1 MRFVAHIPVAL
12 AILSPVIPLLAF
24 DHKPAFTGPPHAGF
38 PAILKGGH
46 MKVAEDRPAH
56 SGHSRRK
63 APRRKVRVPQNAGL
77 VRFLLHPAG
86 KTLMVLIACLVVAGM
101 GVFIH
106 YYNVYSKMIDERLR
120 GGPYSTTAR
129 IFAAPTAI
137 AVEDRSSPSEIAA
150 MLRHSGYNENRTN
163 PVGSYSVTA
172 DSIDIFPGA
181 DSYFDQEPAT
191 VKFAGGKINRIVS
204 LADNTSRPLYEL
216 EPQLITNLYNSN
228 REKQRVVHYE
238 DIPPVL
244 RNAVL
249 SAEDKR
255 FFQHS
260 GFDPVGIVRSAWVD
274 VKRGKNTQGASTIS
288 MQLARDMFLTPARNW
303 RRKLA
308 EMMITMQLEQKL
320 TKEQIFE
327 MYCNG
332 VDLGYRG
339 SFTIRGFG
347 EASQAYFGKD
357 IRSLTLPEA
366 ATLASIVRGAS
377 FYNPYRHADRV
388 RDRRNAIL
396 ALMRG
401 NGFVDDREYAV
412 AIESPLK
419 LVSGPAESSD
429 APYFVDMLNDDLEK
443 RFPGFDFHARSDKI
457 YTTLDLDLQK
467 AANEAVAI
475 GMKQVDDLVHKQ
487 KRFKNAPFVEPQV
500 ALIALDPHTGEIKA
514 LVGGRNY
521 GASQLNRVLSE
532 RPTGSIFKPFV
543 YAAAMNTAVAGGT
556 RTLTPASIVVDEPTT
571 FEFDGQEYTPD
582 NFEHEFYGPVTL
594 RKALAK
600 SLNVATIK
608 VAEMVGY
615 NTVVNL
621 AHRAGINEDV
631 KATPAMAIGAYD
643 ATPIEMSGAWTI
655 FANHGVHVQP
665 SFVSLVK
672 EANGKVLLDQ
682 KPVTKPVLD
691 PRVDYLVVNMLE
703 EVMRTGTAAGVRA
716 RGFTAPAAGK
726 TGTDPTNG
734 WFAGFTSDLLCIVWV
749 GFDDNR
755 KLDLEGAHSALPIW
769 TEFMKRA
776 LLLRRYAD
784 AKPFEAP
791 NGIVTVTIDPESGM
805 PAGPQCPMQAPEV
818 FIAGTEPVGTCPLH
832 GGKGDRTTVS
842 GWDTPSSAQ
851 PQNPPTPGSS
861 IQAPTPRRDNGNPP
875 AQVTGEQTQ
884 PPDKPK
890 KKVFFGKLKDV
901 FR

>member
-1 MRFVAHIPVAL
+1 
-12 AILSPVIPLLAF
+12 
-24 DHKPAFTGPPHAGF
+24 
-38 PAILKGGH
+38 
-46 MKVAEDRPAH
+46 MKAVEERPAH
-56 SGHSRRK
+56 SRNWKGTS
-63 APRRKVRVPQNAGL
+63 PRRKIRVPQNARL

-86 KTLMVLIACLVVAGM
+86 KTLLIALACLIIAGIS
-101 GVFIH
+101 VFVH
-106 YYNVYSKMIDERLR
+106 FYNVYSKMIDERLR

-129 IFAAPTAI
+129 IFAAPTAV
-137 AVEDRSSPSEIAA
+137 AVGDRTSPSEIAA
-150 MLRHSGYNENRTN
+150 MLRHAGYNENRNN
-163 PVGSYSVTA
+163 PTGSYSVQA

-191 VKFAGGKINRIVS
+191 VKFTGGKIIRIVS
-204 LADNTSRPLYEL
+204 LADNTSRPIYEL

-238 DIPPVL
+238 DIPPLL

-274 VKRGKNTQGASTIS
+274 VKRGKNSQGASTIS

-320 TKEQIFE
+320 TKQQIFE

-347 EASQAYFGKD
+347 EAAQAYFGKD
-357 IRSLTLPEA
+357 IRSLSLPEA
-366 ATLASIVRGAS
+366 ATLAAIVRGAS
-377 FYNPYRHADRV
+377 YYNPYRHGERV
-388 RDRRNAIL
+388 RERRNTIL

-401 NGFVDDREYAV
+401 NGFIDDREYGVAV
-412 AIESPLK
+412 ETPLK
-419 LVSGPAESSD
+419 LVTGPAESSD

-443 RFPGFDFHARSDKI
+443 RFPGTDFHGRSDKI
-457 YTTLDLDLQK
+457 YTSLDLNLQR

-475 GMKQVDDLVHKQ
+475 GMKQVDDIVRKQ
-487 KRFKNAPFVEPQV
+487 KRFKNAPFVEPQC

-521 GASQLNRVLSE
+521 GSSQLNHMLAE
-532 RPTGSIFKPFV
+532 RPPGSIFKPFV

-571 FEFDGQEYTPD
+571 FEFDGQEYSPS
-582 NFEHEFYGPVTL
+582 NFEHQFYGPVTL

-615 NTVVNL
+615 STVVNL
-621 AHRAGINEDV
+621 AHRAGISEDV
-631 KATPAMAIGAYD
+631 KATPAMAIGSYD
-643 ATPIEMSGAWTI
+643 ATPLEMAGAWTI
-655 FANHGVHVQP
+655 FANHGVRVQP

-672 EANGKVLLDQ
+672 DARSKVLLDQ
-682 KPVTKPVLD
+682 KPVSKPVLD
-691 PRVDYLVVNMLE
+691 PRVAYLVVNMLE
-703 EVMRTGTAAGVRA
+703 EVMRTGTAAGVRS

-726 TGTDPTNG
+726 TGTSHDG

-755 KLDLEGAHSALPIW
+755 ELDIEGAHSALPVW

-776 LLLRRYAD
+776 LLVRRYAD

-791 NGIVTVTIDPESGM
+791 NGVVSIAIDPESGM
-805 PAGPQCPMQAPEV
+805 PAGPQCPTQAPEV

-832 GGKGDRTTVS
+832 GSRGDRTTVS
-842 GWDTPSSAQ
+842 GWDVPASAQ
-851 PQNPPTPGSS
+851 PPNPQSPSS
-861 IQAPTPRRDNGNPP
+861 LQPLPARRDNGNSETTAEVNPDGAP
-875 AQVTGEQTQ
+875 

-890 KKVFFGKLKDV
+890 KKGFFGKLKDV

>member
-1 MRFVAHIPVAL
+1 
-12 AILSPVIPLLAF
+12 
-24 DHKPAFTGPPHAGF
+24 
-38 PAILKGGH
+38 
-46 MKVAEDRPAH
+46 MKVVEDGTSPSRQSKRNAT
-56 SGHSRRK
+56 RRK
-63 APRRKVRVPQNAGL
+63 GKRVRVPRNAL
-77 VRFLLHPAG
+77 FVRFLLHPVG
-86 KTLMVLIACLVVAGM
+86 ITLLVALACLVLTGM
-101 GVFIH
+101 GFFIH

-129 IFAAPTAI
+129 IFAAPAAI
-137 AVEDRSSPSEIAA
+137 AVGDKTSPSDIAA
-150 MLRHSGYNENRTN
+150 MLRHAGYNENRTN
-163 PVGSYSVTA
+163 AIGSYTVKA

-191 VKFAGGKINRIVS
+191 VKFAGGKIIRIVS
-204 LADNTSRPLYEL
+204 LGDNTSRPLYEL

-228 REKQRVVHYE
+228 REKQRVVRYE

-260 GFDPVGIVRSAWVD
+260 GFDPVGIVRSAFVD
-274 VKRGKNTQGASTIS
+274 IRRGRNAQGASTLS

-308 EMMITMQLEQKL
+308 EMMITIQLEQKL
-320 TKEQIFE
+320 TKQQIFE
-327 MYCNG
+327 LYCNQI
-332 VDLGYRG
+332 DLGYRG
-339 SFTIRGFG
+339 SFEIRGFG

-357 IRSLTLPEA
+357 LRSLSLPEA

-377 FYNPYRHADRV
+377 YYNPYRHPERV
-388 RDRRNAIL
+388 RERRNAIL

-401 NGFVDDREYAV
+401 NSFIDDREYAL
-412 AIESPLK
+412 AIEAPLQ
-419 LVSGPAESSD
+419 LVTGPAESSD

-443 RFPGFDFHARSDKI
+443 RFPGYDFQAHSDKI
-457 YTTLDLDLQK
+457 YTSLDLDLQK

-475 GMKQVDDLVHKQ
+475 GMKQVDDLVRKQ
-487 KRFKNAPFVEPQV
+487 KRFKNVPFVEPQC

-521 GASQLNRVLSE
+521 GASQLNRMLAE
-532 RPTGSIFKPFV
+532 RQPASTFKPFV
-543 YAAAMNTAVAGGT
+543 YAAAMNTAVVGGT

-571 FEFDGQEYTPD
+571 FEFDGQEYTPN
-582 NFEHEFYGPVTL
+582 NFEHTFYGPVTL

-615 NTVVNL
+615 STVVNL
-621 AHRAGINEDV
+621 AHRAGISEDV
-631 KATPAMAIGAYD
+631 KATPAMAIGSYD
-643 ATPIEMSGAWTI
+643 ATPFEMAGAWTI
-655 FANHGVHVQP
+655 FANHGVRVQP

-703 EVMRTGTAAGVRA
+703 EVMRTGTAAGVRS
-716 RGFTAPAAGK
+716 RGFTVPAAGK
-726 TGTDPTNG
+726 TGTEHDG

-755 KLDLEGAHSALPIW
+755 ELDIEGAHSALPIW

-776 LLLRRYAD
+776 LQLRRYAD
-784 AKPFEAP
+784 AKEFEVP
-791 NGIVTVTIDPESGM
+791 NGVVTVTIDPESGM
-805 PAGPQCPMQAPEV
+805 PASPQCPMQVSEV
-818 FIAGTEPVGTCPLH
+818 FIAGTEPVGSCPLH
-832 GGKGDRTTVS
+832 GPKGDRTTVS
-842 GWDTPSSAQ
+842 GWDTGSSPPS
-851 PQNPPTPGSS
+851 PNPP
-861 IQAPTPRRDNGNPP
+861 APAPYSAPPPRRDNGNLPAEVTTQAIP
-875 AQVTGEQTQ
+875 AQPQ

-890 KKVFFGKLKDV
+890 KKGFFGKLKDV

>member
-1 MRFVAHIPVAL
+1 
-12 AILSPVIPLLAF
+12 
-24 DHKPAFTGPPHAGF
+24 
-38 PAILKGGH
+38 
-46 MKVAEDRPAH
+46 MKAVEDRPAD
-56 SGHSRRK
+56 SRQSRRK
-63 APRRKVRVPQNAGL
+63 SAKRKVRVPQNALL

-86 KTLMVLIACLVVAGM
+86 KTLLALLAIFMVAGL
-101 GVFIH
+101 GIFVH
-106 YYNVYSKMIDERLR
+106 YYNVYSKLIDERLR

-129 IFAAPTAI
+129 IFAAPGAI
-137 AVEDRSSPSEIAA
+137 AVGDPTTPSDIAA
-150 MLRHSGYNENRTN
+150 MLRHAGYNENRSN
-163 PVGSYSVTA
+163 PVGSYTVGA

-216 EPQLITNLYNSN
+216 EPQLITNLYNAN

-260 GFDPVGIVRSAWVD
+260 GFDPIGVIRSAWVD
-274 VKRGKNTQGASTIS
+274 VKRGKSAQGASTLS

-308 EMMITMQLEQKL
+308 EIMITMQLEQKL

-327 MYCNG
+327 MYCNQ

-366 ATLASIVRGAS
+366 ASLAAIVRGAS
-377 FYNPYRHADRV
+377 YYNPYRHPDRV
-388 RDRRNAIL
+388 RERRNAIL

-401 NGFVDDREYAV
+401 NGFIDDREYAL
-412 AIESPLK
+412 AIDAPLK
-419 LVSGPAESSD
+419 LVTGPAESSD

-443 RFPGFDFHARSDKI
+443 RFPGTDFHARSDKI
-457 YTTLDLDLQK
+457 YTSLDLELQK
-467 AANEAVAI
+467 DANEAVAI
-475 GMKQVDDLVHKQ
+475 GMKQVDDLVRKQ
-487 KRFKNAPFVEPQV
+487 KRFKTAPFVEPQCV
-500 ALIALDPHTGEIKA
+500 LIALDPHTGEIKA

-521 GASQLNRVLSE
+521 GASQLNRVLAE
-532 RPTGSIFKPFV
+532 RPPGSIFKPFV

-571 FEFDGQEYTPD
+571 FEFDGQEYAPN
-582 NFEHEFYGPVTL
+582 NFEHTFYGPVTL

-615 NTVVNL
+615 STVVNL
-621 AHRAGINEDV
+621 AHRAGISEDV
-631 KATPAMAIGAYD
+631 KATPAMAIGSYD
-643 ATPIEMSGAWTI
+643 ATPLEMAGAWTV
-655 FANHGVHVQP
+655 FANHGVREQP

-672 EANGKVLLDQ
+672 DANGKVLLDQ
-682 KPVTKPVLD
+682 KPVAKTVLD

-703 EVMRTGTAAGVRA
+703 EVMRTGTAAGVRS
-716 RGFTAPAAGK
+716 RGFTVPAAGK
-726 TGTDPTNG
+726 TGTSHDG
-734 WFAGFTSDLLCIVWV
+734 WFAGFTSNLLCVVWV

-755 KLDLEGAHSALPIW
+755 QLDLEGAHSALPIW

-776 LLLRRYAD
+776 LLSRKYAD

-791 NGIVTVTIDPESGM
+791 DGVVTVTIDPESGM
-805 PAGPQCPMQAPEV
+805 PANAQCPTQAPEV

-842 GWDTPSSAQ
+842 GWDVPSASQ
-851 PQNPPTPGSS
+851 PQGYQSPAS
-861 IQAPTPRRDNGNPP
+861 IQQLPPRRDNGNPQAPVSAENVPPP
-875 AQVTGEQTQ
+875 AKQ
-884 PPDKPK
+884 K
-890 KKVFFGKLKDV
+890 KKGFFGKLKDV

>member
-1 MRFVAHIPVAL
+1 
-12 AILSPVIPLLAF
+12 
-24 DHKPAFTGPPHAGF
+24 
-38 PAILKGGH
+38 

-56 SGHSRRK
+56 SRQWKGK
-63 APRRKVRVPQNAGL
+63 TPGRKVRVPKNALL

-86 KTLMVLIACLVVAGM
+86 KTLLILIACLIVAGM

-129 IFAAPTAI
+129 IFAAPTAV
-137 AVEDRSSPSEIAA
+137 AVDDRTSPSEIAA
-150 MLRHSGYNENRTN
+150 MLRHAGYNENRTN
-163 PVGSYSVTA
+163 PIGSYSVTA

-191 VKFAGGKINRIVS
+191 VKFAGGKIVRIVS

-260 GFDPVGIVRSAWVD
+260 GFDPIGIVRSAWVD
-274 VKRGKNTQGASTIS
+274 VKRGRNAQGASTLS

-327 MYCNG
+327 MYCNQ

-366 ATLASIVRGAS
+366 ATLAAIVRGAS
-377 FYNPYRHADRV
+377 YYNPYRHADRV

-396 ALMRG
+396 SLMRG
-401 NGFVDDREYAV
+401 NGFVGDRDYAV
-412 AIESPLK
+412 AVEAPLK

-429 APYFVDMLNDDLEK
+429 APYFVDMLNDDLDK
-443 RFPGFDFHARSDKI
+443 RFPGYDFHARSDKI
-457 YTTLDLDLQK
+457 YSTLDLDLQK

-475 GMKQVDDLVHKQ
+475 GMKQVDELVHKQ
-487 KRFKNAPFVEPQV
+487 KRFKSAPFVEPQC

-521 GASQLNRVLSE
+521 GVSQLNRMLAE
-532 RPTGSIFKPFV
+532 RQPASTFKPFV
-543 YAAAMNTAVAGGT
+543 YAAAMNTAVVGGT

-571 FEFDGQEYTPD
+571 FEFDGQEYTPN
-582 NFEHEFYGPVTL
+582 NFEHTFYGPVTL

-615 NTVVNL
+615 GTVVNL
-621 AHRAGINEDV
+621 AHRAGISEDV
-631 KATPAMAIGAYD
+631 KATPAMAIGSYD
-643 ATPIEMSGAWTI
+643 ATPFEMAGAWTI
-655 FANHGVHVQP
+655 FANHGVRVQP

-682 KPVTKPVLD
+682 KPVTKTVLD

-703 EVMRTGTAAGVRA
+703 EVMRSGTAAGVRS

-726 TGTDPTNG
+726 TGTEHDG

-755 KLDLEGAHSALPIW
+755 ELDIEGAHSALPIW

-784 AKPFEAP
+784 AKPFQAP
-791 NGIVTVTIDPESGM
+791 NGVVTVTIDPESGM
-805 PAGPQCPMQAPEV
+805 PAGAQCPMQAPEV

-832 GGKGDRTTVS
+832 GARGDRTTVS
-842 GWDTPSSAQ
+842 GWDTPSSTQ
-851 PQNPPTPGSS
+851 PQNPQSPASVRPL
-861 IQAPTPRRDNGNPP
+861 PPRRDNDNNGSSPAEITGQQTPP
-875 AQVTGEQTQ
+875 AEQ
-884 PPDKPK
+884 PK
-890 KKVFFGKLKDV
+890 KKGFFGKLKDV
-901 FR
+901 FK